1 MKVKSHTTHDRIS
14 ALILVLMFLL
24 ISSIY
29 GQELSKES
37 LISDLTFLNDAVTNG
52 HPVNYDPDV
61 KVDIL
66 PVLEMAEE
74 MTKSDLTP
82 LEYLLWIEKGV
93 YNIGCVHTSLR
104 FIPEIFNA
112 KIQNYCPFRV
122 AVFEGNLKITHS
134 IDSTLIGENIE
145 SINGIQ
151 SSEIIERFKE
161 YKASDG
167 LTDAF
172 AKAYFHKKSEVILSI
187 VLEDPE
193 IYAIK
198 TDQGSYKLESLDK
211 LPISKSTSIDGILA
225 NGKNLFKLKDNY
237 GVLKVSSF
245 RKSDRAFFNKVFE
258 KINDLQLDT
267 LVLDLRLNGGGNR
280 NSAIA
285 LTRFLVDEKFSYSI
299 LQPKHLKTFK
309 YLSKKGKFFLFLS
322 KLKYN
327 IGDILHWR
335 KNKLG
340 SEFEYSRRPK
350 NKNHFD
356 GKVFVVTD
364 GFTASAS
371 TMVTTW
377 LKQYSDA
384 TFIGLQASGGYNGN
398 NGGSF
403 PIIMLPN
410 SKIQIR
416 FPAYRLILD
425 ADSNLRS
432 GLVPEVKIDP
442 LLNYDQMIEL
452 IKTL

>member
-1 MKVKSHTTHDRIS
+1 
-14 ALILVLMFLL
+14 MFL
-24 ISSIY
+24 STSGMH

-52 HPVNYDPDV
+52 HPVNYDPKV

-66 PVLEMAEE
+66 LVLEMAEE
-74 MTKSDLTP
+74 INESNLTA
-82 LEYLLWIEKGV
+82 LEYLLWIEKGI
-93 YNIGCVHTSLR
+93 YNVGCVHTSLR
-104 FIPEIFNA
+104 FIPEIFKG
-112 KIQNYCPFRV
+112 KIQNYCPIRV
-122 AVFEGNLKITHS
+122 AMFKGNLKITHS
-134 IDSTLIGENIE
+134 IDSTLIGQNIE
-145 SINGIQ
+145 SINGIR
-151 SSEIIERFKE
+151 SSEIIERCKE

-172 AKAYFHKKSEVILSI
+172 AKAYFHKTSEVILSI

-193 IYAIK
+193 IYAVK
-198 TDQGSYKLESLDK
+198 TDRGSYELESLDK
-211 LPISKSTSIDGILA
+211 LPTSKSTSTDGILA
-225 NGKNLFKLKDNY
+225 NGKNLFKLKDHY

-245 RKSDRAFFNKVFE
+245 RKSDLVFFNKVFE

-309 YLSKKGKFFLFLS
+309 YLSGKGKFFLFLS

-340 SEFEYSRRPK
+340 PEFKYSRRPK

-377 LKQYSDA
+377 LKQDSDA

-432 GLVPEVKIDP
+432 GLVPEVEIDP